1 MSNSFTFDGV
11 SSILVEDDSARNLGA
26 ILSDRYTATKTLLVT
41 DKGITALGLAE
52 AAINSLNKSG
62 FETLVFDDVAADPAE
77 SIILDAARVAI
88 SQDIGLIV
96 GFGGGSSMDVA
107 KLVAILAKGE
117 QALPDMYGVGKV
129 RSKRLPL
136 VLVPTTAGT
145 GSEVTPISVVTTG
158 EHTKMGVSDRA
169 LFADLA
175 VMDATLT
182 TGLPRHVTAATGI
195 DAMVHAIEAFTS
207 RIKKNL
213 ISDTLA
219 KRALVMLGAHIVA
232 ACENPTDIEAR
243 RSMLIGAMLAGQAFA
258 NAPVGAVHALAYP
271 LGGRF
276 HIPHGH
282 SNSLVLPHVLRYN
295 APTASSLYAEL
306 ALTVGLSG
314 STDGQLTDAF
324 IKWLEGLTEATGI
337 ERRLRDM
344 NIGEADLP
352 MLASDAMDQSRLL
365 VNNPVEVRQ
374 SDALKI
380 YQEAW

>member
-1 MSNSFTFDGV
+1 MSNAFTFDGV
-11 SSILVEDDSARNLGA
+11 SSIFVEDDSARCLGTL
-26 ILSDRYTATKTLLVT
+26 LSDRYANTKTLVVT
-41 DKGITALGLAE
+41 DSGITKLGLADD
-52 AAINSLNKSG
+52 AIKSLDQNG
-62 FETLVFDDVAADPAE
+62 FNTMVFDDVTADPAD
-77 SIILDAARVAI
+77 SIILDAAKLAI
-88 SQDIGLIV
+88 DENIGLVV

-129 RSKRLPL
+129 QSSRLPL

-175 VMDATLT
+175 VIDATLT

-219 KRALVMLGAHIVA
+219 KRALVMLGGNIIA
-232 ACENPTDIEAR
+232 ACENPGDIEAR
-243 RSMLIGAMLAGQAFA
+243 RAMLIGAMLAGQAFA

-282 SNSLVLPHVLRYN
+282 SNSLVLPHVLRFN
-295 APTASSLYAEL
+295 ASTASSLYAEL
-306 ALTVGLSG
+306 AVAVGLPG
-314 STDGQLTDAF
+314 STEAQLTDAF
-324 IKWLEGLTEATGI
+324 IAWLEDLTQATGI

-344 NIGEADLP
+344 NIAQTDLE
-352 MLASDAMDQSRLL
+352 MLATDAMDQSRLL
-365 VNNPVEVRQ
+365 VNNPVDVSQ
-374 SDALKI
+374 PDAFKI
-380 YQEAW
+380 YHEAW